1 MGLISGPSRSAF
13 LKGLGFTQSVRILRR
28 ITHGRRESERRITIP
43 LLLGGARFPSSCT
56 RGQRCRLQWWRARR
70 GPRPSAAAVA
80 SSPRRLLHPP
90 PPSPL
95 VPPHRRSSL
104 YLRFLRLLVSNHFWF
119 CCLDGIPSASGFS
132 SRSNRIL
139 LPSPPLHSVG
149 CGFMCCGALLVEPTL
164 QFGAPRGWLN
174 G

>member
-104 YLRFLRLLVSNHFWF
+104 YPVGG
-119 CCLDGIPSASGFS
+119 DPSG
-132 SRSNRIL
+132 
-139 LPSPPLHSVG
+139 VD
-149 CGFMCCGALLVEPTL
+149 CGFFVCWTRNSPGIFVFSETFL
-164 QFGAPRGWLN
+164 WISSWH
-174 G
+174 

>member
-90 PPSPL
+90 PPKSTGPATLPL
-95 VPPHRRSSL
+95 LSRSSGVEIHQEL
-104 YLRFLRLLVSNHFWF
+104 AAVSSFAGQEILWASLFFRNLSVDIKLVLKVAPNVRDCSN
-119 CCLDGIPSASGFS
+119 LASVMS
-132 SRSNRIL
+132 II
-139 LPSPPLHSVG
+139 
-149 CGFMCCGALLVEPTL
+149 C
-164 QFGAPRGWLN
+164 
-174 G
+174 